1 MYIAFKKFPNV
12 YKNILI
18 YLVNAKETKKSLT
31 EIWKENYTQL

>member
-12 YKNILI
+12 YKNFILF

-31 EIWKENYTQL
+31 EI

>member
-31 EIWKENYTQL
+31 EI